1 MTRLGEISKKMRKFH
16 YLEEES
22 DMVLIHV
29 CIAESLELV
38 GFLSDSSSR
47 GLGSRCRGD
56 GDKLP
61 RVWLLLTEMK
71 RCEGTQCYK
80 RHCL

>member
-1 MTRLGEISKKMRKFH
+1 MTRLGEISKNMRKFL

-22 DMVLIHV
+22 DMVLIRV

-38 GFLSDSSSR
+38 ALLSDSSSR
-47 GLGSRCRGD
+47 GLGSSWRGD

-61 RVWLLLTEMK
+61 QVWLLLTDQW
-71 RCEGTQCYK
+71 R
-80 RHCL
+80 

>member
-1 MTRLGEISKKMRKFH
+1 MRKFL

-22 DMVLIHV
+22 DIVLIYV

-38 GFLSDSSSR
+38 VFLSDSSSR
-47 GLGSRCRGD
+47 ALGNRWRGD

-61 RVWLLLTEMK
+61 RTWLLLTDQW
-71 RCEGTQCYK
+71 R
-80 RHCL
+80 

>member
-1 MTRLGEISKKMRKFH
+1 MTRLGEISKNMRKFL

-22 DMVLIHV
+22 DMVLIRV

-38 GFLSDSSSR
+38 AFLSDSSSR
-47 GLGSRCRGD
+47 GLGSSWRGD

-61 RVWLLLTEMK
+61 RVWLLLTDQ
-71 RCEGTQCYK
+71 R
-80 RHCL
+80 R